1 MVGHFTYIY
10 IYIYTS
16 LMAFLNYIQN
26 LVKVQNVNDI
36 WTLQSYTA
44 SKNFTFLLF
53 TVSCILQWQS
63 VVESFNHLYMLLI
76 LLSNA
81 APDYYYKPQILLCL
95 DKDFA
100 IFSCLYKKLGCLCF
114 ALQCVAKKTKKQ
126 AFVEH
131 VLVDLWEEFCLCW
144 MYFICLKIIAQ
155 HFMNN
160 RGLTSNFSTFLIKM
174 VLKWNEKN
182 QSITW

>member
-1 MVGHFTYIY
+1 MI
-10 IYIYTS
+10 
-16 LMAFLNYIQN
+16 
-26 LVKVQNVNDI
+26 
-36 WTLQSYTA
+36 
-44 SKNFTFLLF
+44 
-53 TVSCILQWQS
+53 
-63 VVESFNHLYMLLI
+63 LI

-131 VLVDLWEEFCLCW
+131 VLVDL
-144 MYFICLKIIAQ
+144 
-155 HFMNN
+155 
-160 RGLTSNFSTFLIKM
+160 
-174 VLKWNEKN
+174 
-182 QSITW
+182 